1 MPATSANLIN
11 DTNKYLSKRYIAR
24 AELLNRFP
32 QLCDSEPLPQGHG
45 RTANFV
51 RYDRPPIPMSPL
63 SEGVT
68 PTETPYTISTYTV
81 TPDQYGLFMS
91 VTDLGELSTK
101 SPQMQRIVELLGDA
115 IARVY
120 DWTIA
125 DVLLAGSSFQYWD
138 GSIASRAAL
147 VVGSI
152 FRKDVF
158 GKALVT
164 LRNNGAPARAGQYYV
179 ALLSPNIEADILNE
193 TAGAGFTGY
202 ALMKANSGDTG
213 PLEKGTVGEY
223 LGFRLIR
230 SNFLPRFT
238 RYTTTHTTTAQTT
251 GTLATATYY
260 WKIVRRSIQ
269 RGFSEEMT
277 IEGSTAVTGPSG
289 SVRFVPPATAGFVYD
304 IYVGSTTGDA
314 NLRLAIQGQ
323 LAGTVAGTGTD
334 VGAIPTSGAT
344 APGTPA
350 AGLTIHPV
358 FCVASEAIDWVPL
371 AGSNV
376 EGMMTPKTASDS
388 DPLIQRRKVGS
399 KYAAKAGV
407 RDNTRIIIIE
417 LAQSL

>member
-1 MPATSANLIN
+1 MPSTSASLIN

-24 AELLNRFP
+24 AELANRFP

-81 TPDQYGLFMS
+81 TPDQYGLYMS

-147 VVGSI
+147 VAGSI

-164 LRNNGAPARAGQYYV
+164 LRNNGAPTRQGQYYV

-202 ALMKANSGDTG
+202 SLLKAHAGDTS
-213 PLEKGTVGEY
+213 PLEKGVVGEY

-238 RYTTTHTTTAQTT
+238 RFTNTMTVTPQTT
-251 GTLATATYY
+251 LGTLATATYF
-260 WKIVRRSIQ
+260 WKVVRRSIQ

-277 IEGSTAVTGPSG
+277 VEGSSAVTGPTG
-289 SVRFVPPATAGFVYD
+289 RVDFVAPATAGFVYD
-304 IYVGSTTGDA
+304 VYFGSVTGDA
-314 NLRLAIQGQ
+314 NLRLALQGILPSTTQ
-323 LAGTVAGTGTD
+323 SVTAV
-334 VGAIPTSGAT
+334 PSSGAT

-407 RDNTRIIIIE
+407 RDNTRIIIVE

>member
-32 QLCDSEPLPQGHG
+32 QLCDSEPLPQGNG

-51 RYDRPPIPMSPL
+51 RYDRPPIPMAPL

-138 GSIASRAAL
+138 GSLANRAAL
-147 VVGSI
+147 VAGSI

-164 LRNNGAPARAGQYYV
+164 LRNNGAPARQGQYYV

-202 ALMKANSGDTG
+202 ALLKAHAGDTG
-213 PLEKGTVGEY
+213 PLEKGAVGEY

-238 RYTTTHTTTAQTT
+238 RFTNTMTVTPQTT
-251 GTLATATYY
+251 LGTLATATYF
-260 WKIVRRSIQ
+260 WKVVRRSIQ

-277 IEGSTAVTGPSG
+277 VEGSSAVTGPNG
-289 SVRFVPPATAGFVYD
+289 RVDFVAPATAGFVYD
-304 IYVGSTTGDA
+304 VYFGSVTGDA
-314 NLRLAIQGQ
+314 NLRLALQGVLPSATGQ
-323 LAGTVAGTGTD
+323 VLAV
-334 VGAIPTSGAT
+334 PSSGAT

-407 RDNTRIIIIE
+407 RDNTRIIIVE